1 MPLQDTP
8 LFGEKARNLELGA
21 GYLAN
26 GIFKKSDK
34 FGFHAAIFDNYIKDY
49 ITRAQDDTSCGQKY
63 VASGRVN
70 LDYARMRGAEISLS
84 YDARVWFGEISYNR
98 MFSTMFCRKNDG
110 KNAISNDLPLCAQG

>member
-26 GIFKKSDK
+26 KIFKKSDK
-34 FGFHAAIFDNYIKDY
+34 FDFHVAIFDNYIKDY
-49 ITRAQDDTSCGQKY
+49 ITRAQVWTQDDTSYWQKY

-70 LDYARMRGAEISLS
+70 LWIMRG
-84 YDARVWFGEISYNR
+84 N
-98 MFSTMFCRKNDG
+98 FSK
-110 KNAISNDLPLCAQG
+110 L

>member
-26 GIFKKSDK
+26 KIFKKSDK
-34 FGFHAAIFDNYIKDY
+34 FDFHAAIFDNYIKDY

-70 LDYARMRGAEISLS
+70 LDYARKFL
-84 YDARVWFGEISYNR
+84 
-98 MFSTMFCRKNDG
+98 
-110 KNAISNDLPLCAQG
+110 